1 MTRIEIETALDE
13 GRLQAQ
19 MVNGNWWDV
28 RRNGQTKT
36 WKTRPTEFRIPVKM
50 GCKSLM
56 LRYFGCDYIDQNN
69 MNWEDCWR
77 VK

>member
-13 GRLQAQ
+13 GRLQAR
-19 MVNGNWWDV
+19 MANGNWWDV

-50 GCKSLM
+50 GFKTC
-56 LRYFGCDYIDQNN
+56 GCLDQNN
-69 MNWEDCWR
+69 MNREDCWR